1 MMTPEMFALSM
12 IMLLLIMVMNGFHL
26 GFSLIFISVLFGI
39 AFRGFN
45 VFTLFL
51 HKTLGTMQTEVLV
64 AVPLFVLMG
73 AILEKSGATERLY
86 DSMYKLF
93 GSLKGGLAITTIII
107 CTLFAAC
114 TGVIAA
120 SVTTMAMVALPA
132 MLKRKYDK
140 GLATGCICAGG
151 TLGILIPP
159 SVMLVIYGP
168 MAQLS
173 VARLFAAA
181 LFPGLLLSGLYIL
194 YIVIRS
200 IISPNIAPAISE
212 EEREKNIGK
221 LIKAT
226 LFNLLPVLFLIIAV
240 MGSILGGL
248 TAPTEASAMGVLG
261 AVLIAILYKKFNWQ
275 TFKRSLSEAANTA
288 VMAFYIIIGAGMFT
302 SIFLSL
308 RGGRLVEKFLL
319 SLPFGDWFVLFMM
332 MLIVFILGMFIDWI
346 GILYI
351 IVPLFIPIAIRLG
364 YDPLWFALIIC
375 INLQMSFLTPPFA
388 YSIFFVKGVAPPE
401 VTIFDIYRGV
411 VPFVILQIIGLFL
424 CIVLPQIILWLPR
437 ITLG

>member
-1 MMTPEMFALSM
+1 MTPEMFALGM
-12 IMLLLIMVMNGFHL
+12 IILLLILVINGFHL

-39 AFRGFN
+39 AFRGLN
-45 VFTLFL
+45 VFSLFL
-51 HKTLGTMQTEVLV
+51 HKTFSTMQTEVLV
-64 AVPLFVLMG
+64 AVPLFILMG
-73 AILEKSGATERLY
+73 AMLEKSGATERLY
-86 DSMYKLF
+86 DSMYRLF

-132 MLKRKYDK
+132 MLKRNYDK
-140 GLATGCICAGG
+140 GLATGSICAGG

-168 MAQLS
+168 MAQIS
-173 VARLFAAA
+173 VAKLFAAA
-181 LFPGLLLSGLYIL
+181 LFPGLLLSGLYIS

-200 IISPNIAPAISE
+200 ILNPKIAPAIATK
-212 EEREKNIGK
+212 ERDKDMAK
-221 LIKAT
+221 LVKST

-240 MGSILGGL
+240 MGSILAGL
-248 TAPTEASAMGVLG
+248 TAPTEASAMGALG
-261 AVLIAILYKKFNWQ
+261 AMLVAMLYKKFNWQ
-275 TFKRSLSEAANTA
+275 TLKQSLLETA
-288 VMAFYIIIGAGMFT
+288 SVATMAFYIIIGAGMFT
-302 SIFLSL
+302 SVFLSL

-319 SLPFGDWFVLFMM
+319 SLPFGDWFILFMM
-332 MLIVFILGMFIDWI
+332 MFIVFILGMFIDWI

-388 YSIFFVKGVAPPE
+388 YSIFFVKGVAPPQ
-401 VTIFDIYRGV
+401 VTIYDIYRGV
-411 VPFVILQIIGLFL
+411 VPFVTLQLIGLFL
-424 CIVLPQIILWLPR
+424 CIVFPQIILWLPR
-437 ITLG
+437 VTLGK

>member
-1 MMTPEMFALSM
+1 MTPEMFALGM
-12 IMLLLIMVMNGFHL
+12 VILLLILVINGFHL

-39 AFRGFN
+39 AFRGLN
-45 VFTLFL
+45 VFSLFL
-51 HKTLGTMQTEVLV
+51 HKTFSTMQTEVLV
-64 AVPLFVLMG
+64 AVPLFILMG
-73 AILEKSGATERLY
+73 AMLEKSGATERLY
-86 DSMYKLF
+86 DSMYRLF

-132 MLKRKYDK
+132 MLKRNYDK
-140 GLATGCICAGG
+140 GLATGSICAGG

-168 MAQLS
+168 MAQIS
-173 VARLFAAA
+173 VAKLFAAA
-181 LFPGLLLSGLYIL
+181 LFPGLLLSGLYIS

-200 IISPNIAPAISE
+200 ILNPKIAPAIATK
-212 EEREKNIGK
+212 ERDKDMAK
-221 LIKAT
+221 LVKST

-240 MGSILGGL
+240 MGSILAGL
-248 TAPTEASAMGVLG
+248 TAPTEASAMGALG
-261 AVLIAILYKKFNWQ
+261 AMLVAMLYKKFNWQ
-275 TFKRSLSEAANTA
+275 TLKQSLLETA
-288 VMAFYIIIGAGMFT
+288 SVATMAFYIIIGAGMFT
-302 SIFLSL
+302 SVFLSL

-319 SLPFGDWFVLFMM
+319 SLPFGDWFILFMM
-332 MLIVFILGMFIDWI
+332 MFIVFILGMFIDWI

-388 YSIFFVKGVAPPE
+388 YSIFFVKGVAPPQ

-411 VPFVILQIIGLFL
+411 VPFVTLQLIGLFL
-424 CIVLPQIILWLPR
+424 CIVFPQIILWLPR
-437 ITLG
+437 VTLGK